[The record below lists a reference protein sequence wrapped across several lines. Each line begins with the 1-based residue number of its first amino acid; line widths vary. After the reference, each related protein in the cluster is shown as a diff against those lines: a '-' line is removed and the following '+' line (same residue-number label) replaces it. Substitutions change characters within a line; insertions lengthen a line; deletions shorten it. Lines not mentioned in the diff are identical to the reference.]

1 MHASCHAPPC
11 SLLPWPPFVP
21 EFAAR
26 PAFRKQGAGSEG
38 VCRRQWTYICM
49 YIICIHVCVCVYPL
63 LLRSA
68 TEMADQEVHTR
79 WQTII
84 RCHVHIFLLRSTRK
98 NLGCCLLPIA
108 YSCWPWR
115 RKEDGSASSAWRGRQ
130 AVGKCTSSC
139 LAVLAAADVA
149 TSLATCCA
157 VCVATCVHIKTRV
170 RVTTCV
176 QIKALTCQQVIRC

>member
-1 MHASCHAPPC
+1 MRHLARCCLGH
-11 SLLPWPPFVP
+11 LLCQSSQLALRS
-21 EFAAR
+21 ES
-26 PAFRKQGAGSEG
+26 RKQGARGCVG
-38 VCRRQWTYICM
+38 VNGHTYVCIK
-49 YIICIHVCVCVYPL
+49 YIYMCVCVCVYAL